1 MLLVENELDKEL
13 AGELGS
19 EAERLS
25 SLSLL
30 LLLLSVIED
39 EIEDISPVVVTV
51 PNDVQIS

>member
-1 MLLVENELDKEL
+1 VLLVENELDKEL